1 MGPSS
6 FQHFCGQRP
15 EAPRPRRSRRCLL
28 KGCERRFTPA
38 RPQARYCS
46 DACRQAAQQWR
57 RWQASRRYRASTH
70 GQERRRAQQQALSA
84 AAAGATGR
92 VQLTATAAREGQRP
106 AACPRRFC
114 RAAVR
119 SAGLLRRVRG
129 AARRFVPAFLQRGRA
144 AGRYGVCWIGK
155 HAIASG
161 GGAGGANVCTPG
173 VARPTLP
180 EACLSVWEPRCGQLK
195 VPPTPKRRKE
205 RVGVNCVSRPP
216 FPFFERGKRGGY
228 VDALGRRR

>member
-15 EAPRPRRSRRCLL
+15 DAPRPRRSRRCLL

-84 AAAGATGR
+84 TAAGA
-92 VQLTATAAREGQRP
+92 AEPPSADDAAARGPAPSGCAREDFAERP
-106 AACPRRFC
+106 CDRPGCYDVFAVPPRR
-114 RAAVR
+114 V
-119 SAGLLRRVRG
+119 
-129 AARRFVPAFLQRGRA
+129 VPAFLQRGLPP
-144 AGRYGVCWIGK
+144 GVT
-155 HAIASG
+155 ASARSG
-161 GGAGGANVCTPG
+161 GTLSPAATALAASTSARSAWRGRHVLKHVFRSGNLVADSLKCPDPQTEEGAGG
-173 VARPTLP
+173 R
-180 EACLSVWEPRCGQLK
+180 
-195 VPPTPKRRKE
+195 E
-205 RVGVNCVSRPP
+205 RVSRPP
-216 FPFFERGKRGGY
+216 FPFFERG
-228 VDALGRRR
+228 